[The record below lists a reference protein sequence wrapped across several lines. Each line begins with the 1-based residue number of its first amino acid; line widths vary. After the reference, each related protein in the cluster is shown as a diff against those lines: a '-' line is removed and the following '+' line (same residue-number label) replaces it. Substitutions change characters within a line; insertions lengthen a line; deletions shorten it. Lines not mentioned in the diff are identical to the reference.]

1 MPGCLGGTE
10 LDALE
15 SRSGDGRG
23 PLRLTPEPLSA
34 VAWEP
39 YGWLPVPD
47 TDPADGSNRLE
58 FAWDDVHVN
67 LISHSRQEVE
77 RSGRYLRCRTL
88 YRHASHTQVLM
99 ALNVK
104 AVLVVAPADATFGSE
119 GELGGLRAFGI
130 APLEAVV
137 LKRGTWHW
145 GPFPVGNEP
154 VRLFNI
160 QGLRYLED
168 NTSVDLGAAGI
179 VVEVEIL

>member
-1 MPGCLGGTE
+1 
-10 LDALE
+10 LDASE
-15 SRSGDGRG
+15 SRSWDGRG
-23 PLRLTPEPLSA
+23 PLRLVPVALSA
-34 VAWEP
+34 AAWDP

-47 TDPADGSNRLE
+47 TDSADGSNRLE

-67 LISHSRQEVE
+67 LISHSPEEVE

-88 YRHASHTQVLM
+88 YRHASHTQVLL
-99 ALNVK
+99 ALNVE
-104 AVLVVAPADATFGSE
+104 AVLVVAPAGATFGFE
-119 GELGGLRAFGI
+119 EELAQLRAFRI

-145 GPFPVGNEP
+145 GPFPVGSEP

-168 NTSVDLGAAGI
+168 NASFDLGSAGI
-179 VVEVEIL
+179 VVEVQII